1 MSTPENA
8 IVPDPLWYDD
18 LRQSAA
24 KDLRWLWTGYLAGG
38 VVTLLTSRWKAG
50 KTTLLSVLM
59 AKMAVGGELAGSAVA
74 AGRALV
80 VSEESPEMW
89 RRRGE
94 RLGFGPHLAFLCRP
108 FRGKPSADEWQALLN
123 RLAEEHARRV
133 VDLAVSDP
141 LAAFLPG
148 LDEK

>member
-1 MSTPENA
+1 YAQRWVSRLAADAHGRRHPCTRTLVRHLLMSASANP

-24 KDLRWLWTGYLAGG
+24 KDVRWLWTGYLAGG

-59 AKMAVGGELAGSAVA
+59 AKMAAGGELAGSAVA
-74 AGRALV
+74 AGRAGV
-80 VSEESPEMW
+80 VSEGSPEMW

-94 RLGFGPHLAFLCRP
+94 RLGVGPELAGLCRP
-108 FRGKPSADEWQALLN
+108 
-123 RLAEEHARRV
+123 
-133 VDLAVSDP
+133 
-141 LAAFLPG
+141 
-148 LDEK
+148 